1 MNMSRRKEEDGSVE
15 NGGWPDETPQG
26 EGAADAGATA
36 ENSGLP
42 DGTPQGEGAAAFN
55 EAVAKAAI
63 KAAAEKAPKAAVPPV
78 FLAIEEHAKALQIP
92 APVFAAVRQM
102 KGWAAGKKIEE
113 AEFKE
118 AVTTFLGAPIG
129 GKK

>member
-1 MNMSRRKEEDGSVE
+1 MSKRKEEDECGSIE
-15 NGGWPDETPQG
+15 NGGR
-26 EGAADAGATA
+26 
-36 ENSGLP
+36 P
-42 DGTPQGEGAAAFN
+42 DGTPQEEETA
-55 EAVAKAAI
+55 
-63 KAAAEKAPKAAVPPV
+63 AAAETTAQADVPAALPSTLLV
-78 FLAIEEHAKALQIP
+78 IEEHAKALQIP

-118 AVTTFLGAPIG
+118 AVTAFLGAPIG